1 MTQHNTDDE
10 HHPLK
15 PFWNPKDHI
24 EEIVNLPEFEKL
36 HESFQDEPAPI
47 FCDQSG
53 LKKNRRIYRFLELA
67 HPFLQSDQDAEAY
80 IEEQQTSSKLRK
92 FLDNMSNS
100 VSNNGSAVIINPGVG
115 GSVVKT
121 VTTAS
126 HNSTVKETAL
136 KKTIQQLED
145 RISQIRRQLGE

>member
-1 MTQHNTDDE
+1 MTQHNSDDE
-10 HHPLK
+10 NHPLK

-24 EEIVNLPEFEKL
+24 EEIVNLPEFDSL
-36 HESFQDEPAPI
+36 HEKFQDEPAP
-47 FCDQSG
+47 FFGDQSG

-67 HPFLQSDQDAEAY
+67 HPYLQSDQDAEAY

-92 FLDNMSNS
+92 FLDNMSD
-100 VSNNGSAVIINPGVG
+100 NGSVIIKPDVG

-121 VTTAS
+121 LVTAP
-126 HNSTVKETAL
+126 HSTVKETAL

-145 RISQIRRQLGE
+145 RISQIRRQLGEQ

>member
-1 MTQHNTDDE
+1 MTKHNTDDE

-24 EEIVNLPEFEKL
+24 EQIVALPEFEKL
-36 HESFQDEPAPI
+36 YESFKEEPSA
-47 FCDQSG
+47 FFANQSTQ
-53 LKKNRRIYRFLELA
+53 KRCRRIYRFIELA
-67 HPFLQSDQDAEAY
+67 HPYLRTDEDAEA
-80 IEEQQTSSKLRK
+80 ILEEQDTTNRLRR
-92 FLDNMSNS
+92 FLDSVSDS
-100 VSNNGSAVIINPGVG
+100 VSNTGSAVIINPNR
-115 GSVVKT
+115 SVAKT

-145 RISQIRRQLGE
+145 RISQIRRQLGEQ

>member
-1 MTQHNTDDE
+1 MTKHNTDDE

-15 PFWNPKDHI
+15 PFWNPKDQVEQI
-24 EEIVNLPEFEKL
+24 AKLPEFEKL
-36 HESFQDEPAPI
+36 HEAFQDEPSPI
-47 FCDQSG
+47 FSDQSG

-67 HPFLQSDQDAEAY
+67 YPFLQSDQDAEAY

-100 VSNNGSAVIINPGVG
+100 VSNNGSAVIINPSVG

-121 VTTAS
+121 VTTTS

>member
-1 MTQHNTDDE
+1 MTKHNSDDE

-24 EEIVNLPEFEKL
+24 EQIVELPEFEKL
-36 HESFQDEPAPI
+36 YESFQEEPPA
-47 FCDQSG
+47 FFGNQSDQ
-53 LKKNRRIYRFLELA
+53 KRCRRIYKFIEQA

-92 FLDNMSNS
+92 FLDNMSNK
-100 VSNNGSAVIINPGVG
+100 

-121 VTTAS
+121 VPTAS

-145 RISQIRRQLGE
+145 RISQIRRQLGEQ

>member
-1 MTQHNTDDE
+1 MLKNIKDCLKQSAETERSHSMTKHNTDDE

-15 PFWNPKDHI
+15 SFWNPKDHI
-24 EEIVNLPEFEKL
+24 EQIVELPEFEKL

-47 FCDQSG
+47 FGDQSG

-92 FLDNMSNS
+92 FLDNMSN
-100 VSNNGSAVIINPGVG
+100 N

-121 VTTAS
+121 VTES
-126 HNSTVKETAL
+126 HNSTVKESVTVFTTDPL
-136 KKTIQQLED
+136 LD
-145 RISQIRRQLGE
+145 M

>member
-1 MTQHNTDDE
+1 MTQHNIDDE

-36 HESFQDEPAPI
+36 YESFQEEPPA
-47 FCDQSG
+47 FFGNQSAQ
-53 LKKNRRIYRFLELA
+53 KRCRRIYRFIEQA
-67 HPFLQSDQDAEAY
+67 HPYLRTDEDAEA
-80 IEEQQTSSKLRK
+80 ILEEQDTSNRLRR
-92 FLDNMSNS
+92 FLDSVSSS
-100 VSNNGSAVIINPGVG
+100 VSNTGSAVIINPNR
-115 GSVVKT
+115 SVVKT
-121 VTTAS
+121 VTES
-126 HNSTVKETAL
+126 HNSTVKESAL

>member
-1 MTQHNTDDE
+1 MTKHNTDDE

-15 PFWNPKDHI
+15 PFWNPKDQVEQI
-24 EEIVNLPEFEKL
+24 AKLPEFEKL
-36 HESFQDEPAPI
+36 HEAFQDEPSPI
-47 FCDQSG
+47 FSDQSG

-92 FLDNMSNS
+92 FLDNMSDS
-100 VSNNGSAVIINPGVG
+100 VANTGSAVIINPNR
-115 GSVVKT
+115 SVVKT
-121 VTTAS
+121 VP
-126 HNSTVKETAL
+126 TVKETAL